1 MRKFPID
8 NFLSHM
14 CLQFISSF
22 AINSS
27 FLRETVART
36 EPIVMASRQAAFDLH
51 SLSILDHNHGFAGV
65 KLEKVPTFLVKLKEK
80 NIGANLGLSLDDQI
94 AKVIVDC
101 QVACNKEP
109 VHISCCAVHEEKAL
123 DYSASGNL
131 QGLRQLSLSKHSQ
144 SIRSA
149 KDDQSRTCLHLAAM
163 NNHSLV
169 CKWLLTEVE
178 CDHAAKTIF
187 GKTPHDLALEND
199 NTSTVQV
206 FERICKF

>member
-1 MRKFPID
+1 MPID
-8 NFLSHM
+8 NFLSHA

-22 AINSS
+22 VVTPS
-27 FLRETVART
+27 FFRETVART

-51 SLSILDHNHGFAGV
+51 SLSILNHSHGFAGV
-65 KLEKVPTFLVKLKEK
+65 KLEKVPTFLAKLKQK
-80 NIGANLGLSLDDQI
+80 NVGANLGSSLDDQV
-94 AKVIVDC
+94 AKVIADC

-109 VHISCCAVHEEKAL
+109 VPTSCCVVQEEKAL
-123 DYSASGNL
+123 EYSASGNL

-149 KDDQSRTCLHLAAM
+149 KDGQSRTCLHLAAM

-187 GKTPHDLALEND
+187 EKTPHDLALEND
-199 NTSTVQV
+199 NTSLVQM